1 MRPWTELAK
10 LIILNSAKYI
20 DKNLSRQLMR
30 DEGALT
36 ASLSQPVIP
45 EKVQEKWFCLD
56 EQVSLPH

>member
-36 ASLSQPVIP
+36 ASLSQSAFTSAHP
-45 EKVQEKWFCLD
+45 
-56 EQVSLPH
+56 

>member
-36 ASLSQPVIP
+36 ASLSQSAVTSAHPRKSTGEV
-45 EKVQEKWFCLD
+45 VLF
-56 EQVSLPH
+56 S

>member
-36 ASLSQPVIP
+36 ASLSQSAFTSAHPRKSTGEV
-45 EKVQEKWFCLD
+45 VLF
-56 EQVSLPH
+56 S